1 MTQKQIVVLGAG
13 PAGVAAAY
21 KLAGRG
27 VGAVTLLERN
37 KAVGG
42 NAGSFELAGMRVD
55 YGSHRLHPGA
65 DPAVLED
72 IRALIGT
79 DLLERRRHGRIR
91 LRGRWIRFPLRATDL
106 VRHLPPSFA
115 LGSAAD
121 LLGCGAGRLRRGTPA
136 GESFGEVLEAGLGRT
151 ICRDFYFPY
160 ARKIWG
166 LDPSELS
173 AIQARKRVA
182 TYSPGRLLRRL
193 VPLRSRGPSY
203 GATFLYPRQGYG
215 QISETFATQAVA
227 RGARLWLG
235 AEVSALETCNG
246 AVKTVATRKDGREER
261 LPADLVL
268 STLPMNLLA
277 QRIHPAPPPELL
289 RATQQ
294 LDFRAM
300 VLIYLV
306 LDQDRFSE
314 YDAHY
319 FPELGIPISRLSEP
333 KNFNDGNG
341 PVGRTVICAEL
352 PCSPDGPE
360 LGLTDEALGE
370 LLCESLEAAE
380 IPVRSPVLQIATRRL
395 RHAYPLYRRGYETHF
410 DQLDGWLRQIDG
422 LISFGRQ
429 GLFSHDNA
437 DQAMQMAYSAVDC
450 VDHDARFNRERW
462 AEYRRVF
469 ESYVVQ
475 D

>member
-1 MTQKQIVVLGAG
+1 
-13 PAGVAAAY
+13 
-21 KLAGRG
+21 
-27 VGAVTLLERN
+27 
-37 KAVGG
+37 
-42 NAGSFELAGMRVD
+42 
-55 YGSHRLHPGA
+55 
-65 DPAVLED
+65 VLED
-72 IRALIGT
+72 VRKLLGP

-91 LRGRWIRFPLRATDL
+91 LRGRWIRFPLRASDL
-106 VRHLPPSFA
+106 VYNLPPSFA

-121 LLGCGAGRLRRGTPA
+121 LVGCGIGRLRRGAPA
-136 GESFGEVLEAGLGRT
+136 GESFAEVLQAGLGGT

-193 VPLRSRGPSY
+193 VSLRSRGPSY

-215 QISETFATQAVA
+215 QISETFAEAA
-227 RGARLWLG
+227 AERGARLLLG
-235 AEVSALETCNG
+235 SEVVALETCDG
-246 AVKTVATRKDGREER
+246 VVRGVLACREGREER

-277 QRIHPAPPPELL
+277 QRVRPAPPADLL
-289 RATQQ
+289 NAAQQ
-294 LDFRAM
+294 MDFRAM

-333 KNFNDGNG
+333 KNFNGGNG
-341 PVGRTVICAEL
+341 PAGRTVICAEL
-352 PCSPDGPE
+352 PCAPDGPE
-360 LGLTDEALGE
+360 LGLTDEALGK
-370 LLCESLEAAE
+370 LLCESLEAAD
-380 IPVRSPVLQIATRRL
+380 IPVRSTVLQVATRRL
-395 RHAYPLYRRGYETHF
+395 RHAYPLYRRGYEVHF
-410 DQLDGWLRQIDG
+410 DRLDSWLRRIDG

-450 VDHDARFNRERW
+450 IDDDASFNRERW
-462 AEYRRVF
+462 AAYRRVF